1 MKKIEQIMT
10 PDGSL
15 LSRTKPFVNIE
26 SGKENKDEN
35 ENNEVRQGENSR
47 TEAICTFTNTTSQVV
62 IHT

>member
-15 LSRTKPFVNIE
+15 FSSTKPFVNIE